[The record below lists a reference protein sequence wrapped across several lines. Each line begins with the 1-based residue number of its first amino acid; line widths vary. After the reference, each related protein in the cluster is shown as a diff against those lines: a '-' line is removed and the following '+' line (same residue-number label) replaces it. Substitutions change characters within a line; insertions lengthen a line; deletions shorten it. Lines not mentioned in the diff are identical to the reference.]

1 MAGNGKM
8 TKEIIR
14 TANAPQPLGPYSQG
28 VKVGNLLFISGQA
41 PIDPK
46 TGKVSADDIEAQ
58 TRQTLQNIKGIVD
71 ASGFSMQDIVR
82 VTVFLRNADDFK
94 RMNEVYKTFFAE
106 NPPTRTTVEAKLVAP
121 NMLIAID
128 AIAYH

>member
-1 MAGNGKM
+1 M

-28 VKVGNLLFISGQA
+28 VKIGNLLFISGQA

-46 TGKVSADDIEAQ
+46 IGKVSADDIEMQ

-82 VTVFLRNADDFK
+82 VTIFLRNADDFK

-128 AIAYH
+128 AIACH

>member
-1 MAGNGKM
+1 M

-28 VKVGNLLFISGQA
+28 VKAGNLLFISGQA

-58 TRQTLQNIKGIVD
+58 TRQTLQNINGIVD

-82 VTVFLRNADDFK
+82 VTIFLRNADDFK